1 MAFRTASL
9 PSLIR
14 AAALAAPLLLLPPL
28 APQAQTTTVPESRE
42 QLRLSFAPVV
52 KRVAPAVVNIRTRSQ
67 QQGLY
72 GDPFY
77 RRFFGEEDA
86 RQERRSVGSGVI
98 MRADGIVLTNHHVIK
113 DATAIEVILA
123 DKRTFEAKVLVSDQR
138 TDLAVLRIDPK
149 GEKLPF
155 LELRNSD
162 EVEVGDF
169 VLAIGN
175 PFGVGQTVTS
185 GIISAVART
194 TVELTDF
201 RSFIQTDAAIN
212 PGNSGGA
219 LVTLD
224 GKLVGINT
232 AIVSRGGGNVGI
244 GFAIPSNMV
253 GAVMR
258 AAIDGGGVIR
268 RPSLGIGGQ
277 DVTAEIAKALG
288 LAKIGG
294 VIIKQIQPGGP
305 ADIGGLK
312 VNDIILKI
320 DGREIADV
328 QDLRFRLATY
338 TVGGTAKLLVMR
350 DKREFEVDVPLRAT
364 AETTGS
370 STTVRGQSPFT
381 GAQVAQLTQGLAEEL
396 NIRESNGV
404 VITRIQ
410 PNTAAARWGFR
421 AGDLILQI
429 NGADIRTLADL
440 QQATAQAQTV
450 WQIALKRQGRI
461 IAATIR

>member
-1 MAFRTASL
+1 MPLRTGSL
-9 PSLIR
+9 LTLVLC
-14 AAALAAPLLLLPPL
+14 AALAAPLAPL
-28 APQAQTTTVPESRE
+28 AQTTAVPENRE
-42 QLRLSFAPVV
+42 QVRLSFAPVV

-67 QQGLY
+67 QGGLY

-77 RRFFGEEDA
+77 RRFFGDEDA

-98 MRADGIVLTNHHVIK
+98 MSADGIVLTNHHVIK
-113 DATAIEVILA
+113 DATGIEVILA
-123 DKRTFEAKVLVSDQR
+123 DKRTYEARVLVSDQR
-138 TDLAVLRIDPK
+138 TDLAVLRIDTK
-149 GEKLPF
+149 GAKLPF
-155 LELRNSD
+155 LEVRNSD
-162 EVEVGDF
+162 EIEVGDF

-185 GIISAVART
+185 GIISAIART

-219 LVTLD
+219 LITLD

-253 GAVMR
+253 AAVMR
-258 AAIDGGGVIR
+258 AAVEGGGVIR

-288 LAKIGG
+288 LSKIGG
-294 VIIKQIQPGGP
+294 VIIKQITPGGP

-338 TVGGTAKLLVMR
+338 TVGGSIKLTMLR
-350 DKREFEVDVPLRAT
+350 DKREFEVSVPLRGA
-364 AETTGS
+364 AETTNAD
-370 STTVRGQSPFT
+370 TTVRGQSPFS
-381 GAQVAQLTQGLAEEL
+381 GAQVAQLNQALAEEL
-396 NIRESNGV
+396 NIRDTSGV
-404 VITRIQ
+404 VIVRVQ
-410 PNTAAARWGFR
+410 PNTPANRYAFR
-421 AGDLILQI
+421 AGDVILQI

-440 QQATAQAQTV
+440 QQATGQPQTV